1 MRFLAYG
8 RVVDTTRMRDV
19 LGFTP
24 RYSTREAFDDFVTR
38 QGLHGPLSPDTVQ
51 AVERSMRDVVTRA
64 PDRWSPCLTPG

>member
-38 QGLHGPLSPDTVQ
+38 QGLSGPLSADNVQ
-51 AVERSMRDVVTRA
+51 AVERTLLDVVKGV
-64 PDRWSPCLTPG
+64 PGA